1 MQRSRTV
8 KRTLSILTVT
18 QPSTQYRVS
27 AHLLEKSQTSI
38 IYEWRWNRK
47 TACTV
52 VCTIITHF
60 HLYYSCSV
68 HFRRRHHRILYKL
81 TKTLLISFSSQFI
94 QIINFN
100 FVFVCISFF
109 LFPWKSTFRLIQ
121 GSSTDLD
128 TNFIADENAWNS
140 FPILKIDSV
149 VSTPCFN
156 FIQGKRCFSLNL
168 CKTFLSPRRHRRRM
182 QQSMKK
188 RSGVQIQFKKV
199 KWLKLAQSFDRI
211 CYCILSHH
219 KPSSNFGA
227 FKFPWILPL
236 LL

>member
-1 MQRSRTV
+1 MQRSKTV
-8 KRTLSILTVT
+8 KRTISILTVT

-27 AHLLEKSQTSI
+27 AHPLEKSQTSI

-100 FVFVCISFF
+100 FVFVWIPFF
-109 LFPWKSTFRLIQ
+109 LFPRKSTFRLIQ

-128 TNFIADENAWNS
+128 TNFITDENAFFHACMKFISNTKNWFGSKHTLHQFNS
-140 FPILKIDSV
+140 RQTLF
-149 VSTPCFN
+149 F
-156 FIQGKRCFSLNL
+156 
-168 CKTFLSPRRHRRRM
+168 
-182 QQSMKK
+182 
-188 RSGVQIQFKKV
+188 
-199 KWLKLAQSFDRI
+199 AQSV
-211 CYCILSHH
+211 
-219 KPSSNFGA
+219 
-227 FKFPWILPL
+227 
-236 LL
+236 